1 MIDTMSGII
10 VVTGGSAG
18 IGAATAKLG
27 AERGAQILVCDLDGD
42 RGRQVVAGINA
53 DIGTADF
60 RSLDVTDEDS
70 WSRLAVELIDQ
81 PVVGLVNS
89 AGIGGASDV
98 VEETL
103 SGYEQIIAVNQTGTF
118 LGMKHLGPLMEAR
131 GKGSI
136 VNISSIF
143 GLSGGFGN
151 ALAYH
156 ASKGAVTSMTQSAAL
171 RWAPMGVRVNSIHPG
186 FVATQ
191 MTLQHSDTVLPD
203 GKTINQTIIDNT
215 PMGRLAESTEIA
227 EAIMFLLSDAS
238 SFVTGSALVVDGG
251 WLAR

>member
-1 MIDTMSGII
+1 MILAQHGVV

-18 IGAATAKLG
+18 IGAATAKAV
-27 AERGAQILVCDLDGD
+27 AERGSKILVCDLNDDG
-42 RGRQVVAGINA
+42 GREVVSGITA
-53 DIGTADF
+53 DGGTAEF
-60 RSLDVTDEDS
+60 RSLDVTDEGN
-70 WSRLAVELIDQ
+70 WSRLAEELADE

-103 SGYEQIIAVNQTGTF
+103 SGYQQIIAVNQTGTF

-131 GKGSI
+131 GEGSI

-151 ALAYH
+151 AVAYH

-171 RWAPMGVRVNSIHPG
+171 RWAPLGVRVNSIHPG
-186 FVATQ
+186 FVATE
-191 MTLQHSDTVLPD
+191 MTLQHGAMVLPD
-203 GKTINQTIIDNT
+203 GKTIHQTIIDDT
-215 PMGRLAESTEIA
+215 PMGRLAEPKEIA
-227 EAIMFLLSDAS
+227 DAIVFLLSDAS
-238 SFVTGSALVVDGG
+238 TFVTGSALVVDGG